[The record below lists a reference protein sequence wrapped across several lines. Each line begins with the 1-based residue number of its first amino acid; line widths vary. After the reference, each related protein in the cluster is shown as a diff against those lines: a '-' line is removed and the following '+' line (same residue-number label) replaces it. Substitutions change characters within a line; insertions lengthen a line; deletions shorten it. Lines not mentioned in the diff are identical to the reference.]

1 MPEGAGTP
9 EDRTATERSNRMY
22 ANKKTRRRIAALTKA
37 GVEII
42 LIFLAFRIGGPEA
55 GLLAIAAAGVASIRT
70 DIIQRT
76 ELVTRDRRQGE

>member
-1 MPEGAGTP
+1 
-9 EDRTATERSNRMY
+9 MY
-22 ANKKTRRRIAALTKA
+22 ARKRRIRIAAMTKA

-42 LIFLAFRIGGPEA
+42 LVFLAFRIGGPEA

>member
-1 MPEGAGTP
+1 MPESAGTQ
-9 EDRTATERSNRMY
+9 EGRTTTERSNHMY
-22 ANKKTRRRIAALTKA
+22 ARKRRIRIAAMTKA

-42 LIFLAFRIGGPEA
+42 LVFLAFRIGGPEA